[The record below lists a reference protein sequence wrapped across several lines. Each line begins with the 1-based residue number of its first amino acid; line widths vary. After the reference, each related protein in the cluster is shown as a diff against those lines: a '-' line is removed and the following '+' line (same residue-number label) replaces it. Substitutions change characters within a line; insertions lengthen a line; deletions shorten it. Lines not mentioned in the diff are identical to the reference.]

1 MRVRGMQATLFGMEE
16 MESLLVLCTYTARLL
31 LALSDRRSLFPW
43 VPEVSPHLPRQ
54 AA

>member
-1 MRVRGMQATLFGMEE
+1 MEE

-43 VPEVSPHLPRQ
+43 VPEVTPPLVQPSSLP
-54 AA
+54 ASH